1 MEFIVKKANREGP
14 APPLA
19 FTLTESENIL
29 DAVQKWKYLQA

>member
-1 MEFIVKKANREGP
+1 MEFTVKKANREGP

-29 DAVQKWKYLQA
+29 DAFQKLKCLQA